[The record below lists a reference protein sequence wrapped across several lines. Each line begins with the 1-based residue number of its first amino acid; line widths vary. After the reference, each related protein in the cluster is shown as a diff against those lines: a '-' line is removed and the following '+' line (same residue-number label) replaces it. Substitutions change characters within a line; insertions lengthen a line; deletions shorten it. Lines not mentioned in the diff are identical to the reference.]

1 MLFRNCCFTLN
12 NYTED
17 DVNKIQ
23 SAPHKYLIVGKE
35 VGESGTPHL
44 QGYIELEKRMRQK
57 AVKELLGSRT
67 HFEARKGTAQQ
78 AADYCKKEND
88 YTESGTISQ
97 PGKRNDIEAF
107 MICVQQNPKKRKI
120 EIMEEFPAV
129 YAKYPKFCNEY
140 RLLKQEWPILQH
152 TDEDTPN
159 LWVYGPPRT
168 GKSRPFQE
176 LGDQVYRKMPN
187 KWWDGYDGQHTV
199 LIDDL
204 EPCHRVLGHHI
215 KIWSDRYPFSA
226 EIKLT
231 TVSIRPPRIV
241 ITSNFHP
248 SEIFEG
254 KILEAILPR
263 FKLKKV
269 GV

>member
-1 MLFRNCCFTLN
+1 MFRNLCFTLN

-17 DVNKIQ
+17 ELHHIEC
-23 SAPHKYLIVGKE
+23 APHKYLIIGKE

-44 QGYIELEKRMRQK
+44 QGYIELEKRMRLR
-57 AVKELLGSRT
+57 AVKKLLGPRT

-78 AADYCKKEND
+78 AADYCKKDKN

-97 PGKRNDIEAF
+97 QGKRNDIEHYIVCIKAD
-107 MICVQQNPKKRKI
+107 PKKRKL

-129 YAKYPKFCNEY
+129 YSKYPKFCNEY
-140 RLLKQEWPILQH
+140 RLLKQDWKIL
-152 TDEDTPN
+152 DYEETPN
-159 LWVYGPPRT
+159 LWVYGPVGT

-187 KWWDGYDGQHTV
+187 KWWDGYDGEHTV
-199 LIDDL
+199 LIEDL
-204 EPCHRVLGHHI
+204 EPAHRVLGYHI
-215 KIWSDRYPFSA
+215 KIWGDRYPFIA
-226 EIKLT
+226 EMKGYAHR
-231 TVSIRPPRIV
+231 IRPPRIV

-248 SEIFEG
+248 NEIWEG
-254 KILEAILPR
+254 EVLNAVLRR
-263 FKLKKV
+263 FKVKEV